1 MAGENER
8 AVGTTLREPEIE
20 RRHPCEIPA
29 GYPTQEQHMRKR
41 LFVFTLSLMSFIA
54 MSAPALADG
63 MWGG

>member
-1 MAGENER
+1 
-8 AVGTTLREPEIE
+8 
-20 RRHPCEIPA
+20 
-29 GYPTQEQHMRKR
+29 MRKR